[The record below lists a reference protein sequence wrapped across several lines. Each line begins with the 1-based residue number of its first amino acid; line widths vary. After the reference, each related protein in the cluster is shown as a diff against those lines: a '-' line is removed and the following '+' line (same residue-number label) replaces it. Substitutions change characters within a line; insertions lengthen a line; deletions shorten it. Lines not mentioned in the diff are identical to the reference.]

1 MSIPKDFP
9 PVVYVPLA
17 SATARAE
24 DAQLQYRLTKDGRT
38 ALLAYSA
45 LDRLKNGMGDEQ
57 PWAVFP
63 TATLQSFWEADRFDT
78 LLLDLVMPVRLRI
91 GAEGDAARAAEEAAS

>member
-1 MSIPKDFP
+1 MTIPKDYP
-9 PVVYVPLA
+9 PVLYVPLA
-17 SATARAE
+17 NAAAKPE
-24 DAQLQYRLTKDGRT
+24 DVQLQYRLTKDGRK

-63 TATLQSFWEADRFDT
+63 TATLEAFWDADRFDT
-78 LLLDLVMPVRLRI
+78 VLLDLIMPVRLRI
-91 GAEGDAARAAEEAAS
+91 GAEGDAARAAEAATS

>member
-1 MSIPKDFP
+1 MSMPKDFP

-17 SATARAE
+17 HRTARVE
-24 DAQLQYRLTKDGRT
+24 DAQLQYRLTKDGRK

-45 LDRLKNGMGDEQ
+45 LDRLHAGMGEHQ

-63 TATLQSFWEADRFDT
+63 TIQLQAFWEADRFDT
-78 LLLDLVMPVRLRI
+78 VLLDIRVPVEFREGSA
-91 GAEGDAARAAEEAAS
+91 GATGQSA